1 MFKRLTC
8 LRDGGFVLRRLFLFL
23 SLHLV
28 GRDLMQH
35 QYLTSRETEE
45 RTSDVNGILF
55 FFMVLGDFTEKRP
68 LCECAPSFFSV
79 NFSNLQYMP
88 ADRGTKGSMYHL
100 PEQNICATKIK
111 TVM

>member
-1 MFKRLTC
+1 MFKSLAC

-45 RTSDVNGILF
+45 RTSDVNGMLF
-55 FFMVLGDFTEKRP
+55 FLWCLAILLKRD
-68 LCECAPSFFSV
+68 LCVSVHHLSF
-79 NFSNLQYMP
+79 L
-88 ADRGTKGSMYHL
+88 
-100 PEQNICATKIK
+100 
-111 TVM
+111 